1 MSEEF
6 EIKNK
11 VADSGLVNF
20 DLSELV
26 PKGTRKGI
34 DLKDFLWEGMIL
46 REKDFR
52 DKVAAINPEDY
63 RECYVYIIILRMQLC
78 RFGLIFSLPQKLPTK
93 QKK

>member
-1 MSEEF
+1 MSEAF

-52 DKVAAINPEDY
+52 DKVAAINPED
-63 RECYVYIIILRMQLC
+63 
-78 RFGLIFSLPQKLPTK
+78 
-93 QKK
+93 

>member
-52 DKVAAINPEDY
+52 DKVAAINPKKK
-63 RECYVYIIILRMQLC
+63 RKCYVNIYNYADAIIPL
-78 RFGLIFSLPQKLPTK
+78 
-93 QKK
+93 

>member
-1 MSEEF
+1 MSEAF

-63 RECYVYIIILRMQLC
+63 RE
-78 RFGLIFSLPQKLPTK
+78 
-93 QKK
+93 

>member
-34 DLKDFLWEGMIL
+34 DLKDFLWEGLIH

-52 DKVAAINPEDY
+52 D
-63 RECYVYIIILRMQLC
+63 
-78 RFGLIFSLPQKLPTK
+78 
-93 QKK
+93 